1 MNVNRQGACHLCPR
15 ECGADRSKG
24 ERGYCG
30 AGEEPIVARAAL
42 HMWEEP
48 CISGSRGSGAVFFSG
63 CQLRCVSCQN
73 HDIALM
79 RGGTKISTR
88 RLADIFLELEEQ
100 GAHNINLVTPTHFI
114 HSIKEALVLA
124 KSEGLGIPIVFN
136 TGGYDKAGT
145 LRELDGLVD
154 IYLPDM
160 KYHGREAAKRY
171 SNAPDY
177 FEVAARAL
185 QEMVRQ
191 TEGLLF
197 EDDGS
202 EDGLMKRGVI
212 VRHLLLPGGLEDSKA
227 VVRYLYETYGDRIY
241 MSLLN
246 QYTPMPQVRD
256 RFPELERTVS
266 EEEYDE
272 LVDYAIELGVTNCF
286 IQEGEAISESFI
298 PQFDGYGVLPVDK
311 ED

>member
-1 MNVNRQGACHLCPR
+1 MTSQKKEGCTLCPR

-30 AGEEPIVARAAL
+30 AGDKPVVARAAL

-48 CISGSRGSGAVFFSG
+48 CISGSSGSGAVFFSG
-63 CQLRCVSCQN
+63 CQLRCVYCQN
-73 HDIALM
+73 HDISRM
-79 RGGTKISTR
+79 RGGIEIDDR
-88 RLADIFLELEEQ
+88 RLADIFLELEAQ
-100 GAHNINLVTPTHFI
+100 GAVNINLVTPTHFI
-114 HSIKEALVLA
+114 HNIKEALVMA
-124 KSEGLGIPIVFN
+124 KDDGLGIPVVFN
-136 TGGYDKAGT
+136 TGGYDKAET

-160 KYHGREAAKRY
+160 KYFGSAAAKKY

-177 FEVAARAL
+177 FEVASRAL
-185 QEMVRQ
+185 REMTRQ
-191 TEGLLF
+191 TKGLLF

-202 EDGLMKRGVI
+202 EDGLMKRGVM

-227 VVRYLYETYGDRIY
+227 VVRYLYETYGDGIY

-246 QYTPMPQVRD
+246 QYTPMPQVAGK
-256 RFPELERTVS
+256 FPELERTVS

-298 PQFDGYGVLPVDK
+298 PKFDGYGVLPD
-311 ED
+311 